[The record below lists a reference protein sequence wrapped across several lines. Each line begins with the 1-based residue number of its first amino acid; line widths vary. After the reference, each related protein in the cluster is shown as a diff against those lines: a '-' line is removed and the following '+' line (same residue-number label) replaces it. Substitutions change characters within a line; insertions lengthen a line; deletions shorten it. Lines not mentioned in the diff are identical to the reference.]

1 MNRRHGQVAILLST
15 YDGQAFLSEQLESI
29 AAQTWPDWAV
39 WASDDGSRDGTLELL
54 AQYRAAWGPSRLV
67 VHHGPREGFAA
78 NFLSL
83 TCDPRIRSPFYAYCD
98 QDDIWEPG
106 KLRRALAFLR
116 CVPAGQPA
124 LYCSRTRL
132 VDAAGR
138 CIGLSPLFARP
149 PSFRNALVQSIGGG
163 NTMVYNQAARELLRR
178 ACVGADVVTHD
189 WWAYMVVTGCG
200 GRVHYDAWPSVRYRQ
215 HGRNLVGMNCT
226 WRARIERLRL
236 LWQGRF
242 RDWNSRNLRA
252 LDAVRP
258 WLTDDHRKVLDAF
271 VQARGSGLLPRVRGL
286 ARAGLYRQTL
296 AGNLGLAAAGL
307 LNRV

>member
-15 YDGQAFLSEQLESI
+15 FDGRRFLSEQLDSI
-29 AAQTWPDWAV
+29 AAQTWPNWVV

-54 AQYRAAWGPSRLV
+54 AQYRAAWGASRLV
-67 VHHGPREGFAA
+67 VHDGPREGFAA

-83 TCDPRIRSPFYAYCD
+83 TGDPRIRSDYYAFCD
-98 QDDIWEPG
+98 QDDVWEPG

-116 CVPAGQPA
+116 CVPEGLPG

-132 VDAAGR
+132 VDESNR
-138 CIGLSPLFARP
+138 SIGLSPLFARP

-163 NTMVYNQAARELLRR
+163 NTMVYNQPARELLRR
-178 ACVGADVVTHD
+178 ACAGADVVTHD
-189 WWAYMVVTGCG
+189 WWAYQVVSGCG

-215 HGRNLVGMNCT
+215 HARNLVGMNCT
-226 WRARIERLRL
+226 WRARLHRLRL

-252 LDAVRP
+252 LQAVRP
-258 WLTDDHRKVLDAF
+258 WLTDDNRQALDAF
-271 VQARGSGLLPRVRGL
+271 MQARASGLLPRLRGL
-286 ARAGLYRQTL
+286 ARAGIYRQTL